1 MTEITLNSRTYD
13 IVRDMSDEALVIV
26 RRNARLWRVA
36 DPVVT
41 RAVLDGVRVPAVA
54 SGVLVPFRRG

>member
-1 MTEITLNSRTYD
+1 MTEITLNAQTYD
-13 IVRDMSDEALVIV
+13 IVRDMSDEPLVIV
-26 RRNARLWRVA
+26 QRSPRMWRVA

-54 SGVLVPFRRG
+54 SGVLVQFRRG